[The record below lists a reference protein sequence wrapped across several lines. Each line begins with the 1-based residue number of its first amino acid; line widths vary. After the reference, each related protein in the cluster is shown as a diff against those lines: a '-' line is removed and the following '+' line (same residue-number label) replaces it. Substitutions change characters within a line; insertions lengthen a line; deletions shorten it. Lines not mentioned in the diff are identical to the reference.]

1 MDNNILYLNLSVD
14 DKDVSLGFAST
25 WVEQFTNNFDNID
38 IITLNKSNKD
48 NQHGNVKVYGIS
60 NDEKL
65 SKFKKFLKLKNTIK
79 SLTKSKNYSFCFS
92 HMSPLLLVM
101 TKIYGNNQKFPKV
114 LWYTHP
120 RPKEMSKRLIL
131 ILSLLICDRIVTASN
146 SSFPYRSKKVKV
158 IGHGIDYDL
167 FFNERKKILNKEF
180 IILSRITKSKN
191 IELAIDGFL
200 NSKFHENSINIIGES
215 VTKEDIEYKYFLKD
229 KYSEF
234 KNVIFKGKIQ
244 HKKLPDILKN
254 YSYHINASSSGY
266 YDKAVLETLSAG
278 IYNFYSNIDYNKHY
292 EKNYIKYSKFKLNKE
307 SLTKTLDLAYDLEEE
322 YLLKIIENCQKSIAQ
337 ESINNIYS
345 RIVTTD

>member
-38 IITLNKSNKD
+38 IITLNKSIKD
-48 NQHGNVKVYGIS
+48 NQLGNVKVYGIS

-120 RPKEMSKRLIL
+120 NPNEMSKRLIL

-229 KYSEF
+229 
-234 KNVIFKGKIQ
+234 
-244 HKKLPDILKN
+244 
-254 YSYHINASSSGY
+254 SSSGY

-322 YLLKIIENCQKSIAQ
+322 YLLKIIENCQRDINIAFINELSIFPIEAN
-337 ESINNIYS
+337 SPS
-345 RIVTTD
+345 LS

>member
-25 WVEQFTNNFDNID
+25 WVKQFTNNFDNVD
-38 IITLNKSNKD
+38 IITLNKSIKD
-48 NQHGNVKVYGIS
+48 DQLGNVKVYGIS

-65 SKFKKFLKLKNTIK
+65 SKLKKFLKLKKIIQN
-79 SLTKSKNYSFCFS
+79 LTKSKNYSFCFS

-101 TKIYGNNQKFPKV
+101 TKIYGDNQKFPKV

-120 RPKEMSKRLIL
+120 KPKEMSKRLIL

-146 SSFPYRSKKVKV
+146 SSFPYSSRKVKV

-200 NSKFHENSINIIGES
+200 NSKFYENSINIIGDS
-215 VTKEDIEYKYFLKD
+215 VTKEDIEYKYFLKE
-229 KYSEF
+229 KYSEY

-278 IYNFYSNIDYNKHY
+278 IYNFYSNIDYDKHY

-307 SLTKTLDLAYDLEEE
+307 SLTKTLNLAYDLEEE
-322 YLLKIIENCQKSIAQ
+322 YLLKIIENCQKNIAQ
-337 ESINNIYS
+337 ESIKNIYS
-345 RIVTTD
+345 RVVTTD